1 MTLGTFGNSP
11 CPSSSLS
18 SNDDSPTV
26 ARLDCRG
33 SLSMSCGVK
42 IHQLGSS
49 ILRKISRPVDVNKCL
64 PLVNANTSKHVD
76 DNGSEAKLVKQCVA
90 DLTEALDDFRA
101 KNGYGRGIA
110 ANQVGQNLRIVVL
123 NFGENTFP
131 IFNPEI
137 TYASQDKF
145 FLYDDCLSLDS
156 GETLYRVERHKEIK
170 IKFIDQHGNPQHWDS
185 LDMAKSELLQHEL
198 DHLDGILSV
207 DRATNSLDAIDYDI
221 DVSKVKREIFNA
233 NVDFYSR
240 FVDNYVIEPTV

>member
-49 ILRKISRPVDVNKCL
+49 ILRKISRPVDVKKCL
-64 PLVNANTSKHVD
+64 PLINANTSKHID

-123 NFGENTFP
+123 NLGENTFP

-137 TYASQDKF
+137 TYASQDKVF
-145 FLYDDCLSLDS
+145 P
-156 GETLYRVERHKEIK
+156 V
-170 IKFIDQHGNPQHWDS
+170 
-185 LDMAKSELLQHEL
+185 
-198 DHLDGILSV
+198 
-207 DRATNSLDAIDYDI
+207 
-221 DVSKVKREIFNA
+221 
-233 NVDFYSR
+233 
-240 FVDNYVIEPTV
+240 